1 MYIIM
6 EYIMSDKI
14 FVQIAAYRDPELL
27 PTIRDCISRADN
39 PEDLVFAIAWQHS
52 KDDEWDTLDEYKDD
66 PRFRIIDIDYKD
78 ALGTCSA
85 RHLLNEAY
93 GGEKYTLQLDSH
105 HRFVRGWD
113 TKCKRMMADLNKEGF
128 EKPLLTA
135 YVPSYDPDNDPAA
148 RVKSVWKLTI
158 DRFTPEGVVFML
170 PAAVDDIEVY
180 KLPIPTR
187 FFSAHFAF
195 TYGQFVVDVPY
206 DPNLY
211 FHGEENTMAVRAY
224 THGYDLFIPNEIICW
239 HEYTRKNRVR
249 HWDEK
254 GNGWEKRNSASL
266 KRAKQLLEVDGDKAD
281 YDFGKYGFGTVRTKE
296 QYEEYSGIRFADR
309 AVQQY
314 TLDHYDPPN
323 PIYRNEIARQKSY
336 KNIFRH
342 CIDLWKEQVKETDY
356 DFWVVAFK
364 DEDDQEIYRQDA
376 DRVEIATIVNNTET
390 KDGNFYNIWRSFDT
404 KKRPH
409 KWIVWPHSESKG
421 WMSPIEGILP
431 NI

>member
-1 MYIIM
+1 
-6 EYIMSDKI
+6 MSDKI
-14 FVQIAAYRDPELL
+14 YVQIASYRDPELL
-27 PTIRDCISRADN
+27 PTIRDCIKRADN
-39 PEDLVFAIAWQHS
+39 PEDLVFGIAWQHS
-52 KDDEWDTLDEYKDD
+52 KDDEWDTLEEYKND
-66 PRFRIIDIDYKD
+66 PRFRIIDIDCAK
-78 ALGTCSA
+78 AEGTCWA

-93 GGEKYTLQLDSH
+93 GGETYTLQLDSH

-113 TKCKRMMADLNKEGF
+113 SKCKQMMTDLIAAGH

-135 YVPSYDPDNDPAA
+135 YVASYNPENDPGS
-148 RVKSVWKLTI
+148 RVKEVWKLTF

-170 PAAVDDIEVY
+170 PAEVEEIDIY
-180 KLPIPTR
+180 TLPIPTR
-187 FFSAHFAF
+187 FFSAHFMF
-195 TYGQFVVDVPY
+195 TFGQFIKDVPY

-211 FHGEENTMAVRAY
+211 FHGEEITMAVRAY
-224 THGYDLFIPNEIICW
+224 TAGYDLFCPNELICW
-239 HEYTRKNRVR
+239 HEYTRKGRVR

-254 GNGWEKRNSASL
+254 DNGWEKRNNDSL
-266 KRAKQLLEVDGDKAD
+266 KRSKQLLEVDGNKAD
-281 YDFGKYGFGTVRTKE
+281 YDFGKYGFGTVRTKKD
-296 QYEEYSGIRFADR
+296 YEEYAGIRFEDR

-314 TLDHYDPPN
+314 TLDNYDPPN

-342 CIDLWKEQVKETDY
+342 CIDAWKESFKENDY

-364 DEDDQEIYRQDA
+364 DENGNDMYRQDA
-376 DRVEIATIVNNTET
+376 DRAEIYSIINDDVT
-390 KDGNFYNIWRSFDT
+390 KNGDFYNIWRQFDT

-421 WMSPIEGILP
+421 WCDPIEGTLS

>member
-1 MYIIM
+1 M

-27 PTIRDCISRADN
+27 PTIRDCIKRADN
-39 PEDLVFAIAWQHS
+39 PEDLVFAIAWQRA
-52 KDDEWDTLDEYKDD
+52 KEDTWDTLEEYKNDS
-66 PRFRIIDIDYKD
+66 RFKIIEIDYKE
-78 ALGTCSA
+78 AQGTCWA

-93 GGEKYTLQLDSH
+93 DGEKYTLQLDSH

-113 TKCKRMMADLNKEGF
+113 TKCKKMMLDLIEEGYS
-128 EKPLLTA
+128 KPLLTA
-135 YVPSYDPDNDPAA
+135 YVPSYDPDNDPASRA
-148 RVKSVWKLTI
+148 KEVWKLTF

-170 PAAVDDIEVY
+170 PTGVDDIDIY

-187 FFSAHFAF
+187 FFSAHFMF
-195 TYGQFVVDVPY
+195 TFGQFIKDVPY

-211 FHGEENTMAVRAY
+211 FHGEEITMAVRAY

-239 HEYTRKNRVR
+239 HEYTRKKRVR

-254 GNGWEKRNSASL
+254 DNGWEKRNDASL
-266 KRAKQLLEVDGDKAD
+266 KRSKQLLQVDGDKAN
-281 YDFGKYGFGTVRTKE
+281 YDFGIYGFGTERTK
-296 QYEEYSGIRFADR
+296 QDYEEYAGIRFEDR

-314 TLDHYDPPN
+314 TLEHYDPPN

-336 KNIFRH
+336 KNIFKH
-342 CIDLWKEQVKETDY
+342 CLDVWKESITETDC

-364 DEDDQEIYRQDA
+364 DEKDNDMYREDANKYEI
-376 DRVEIATIVNNTET
+376 ENIVNNPET
-390 KDGNFYNIWRSFDT
+390 LDGDFYNIWRQFDT

-409 KWIVWPHSESKG
+409 KWIVWPHSASKG
-421 WMSPIEGILP
+421 WLDPIENTIP
-431 NI
+431 DI